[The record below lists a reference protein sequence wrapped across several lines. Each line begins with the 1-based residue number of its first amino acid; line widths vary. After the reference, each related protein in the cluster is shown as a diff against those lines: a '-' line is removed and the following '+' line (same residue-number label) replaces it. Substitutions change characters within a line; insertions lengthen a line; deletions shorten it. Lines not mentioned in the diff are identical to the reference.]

1 MNKICYRKD
10 MSFLPSLAYRQK
22 VYLFYP
28 LPQDGRGCRSR
39 VRVNK
44 ICYNKTMNKFLEYSK
59 ELRKKSQI
67 PEQIMW
73 SILRNRRFCNLKF
86 RRQFCIGNY
95 IVDFIC
101 LEKRLIIGQDYKS
114 GVIDATHVRM
124 LHLLLGEDT
133 ETCLGLF

>member
-1 MNKICYRKD
+1 MN
-10 MSFLPSLAYRQK
+10 
-22 VYLFYP
+22 
-28 LPQDGRGCRSR
+28 
-39 VRVNK
+39 N
-44 ICYNKTMNKFLEYSK
+44 FLEYSK
-59 ELRKKSQI
+59 ELRKNSQI

-86 RRQFCIGNY
+86 RRQFCIGNH

-114 GVIDATHVRM
+114 GVIDATHVSIFNNHGQDYKSGVIGAVHVRM